1 MSNEN
6 TPVQNAAPTAVAT
19 ATAPTPAERFVNQL
33 SKELTALA
41 PGEIVSD
48 FQRRL
53 GLNYFTKIDQTLKDL
68 EKKRL
73 AKNEQYREAIPYTWN
88 SVNMQ
93 KLALDV
99 VAFTKIGLDPLQ
111 PNHIN
116 LIPYANNAQ
125 GRYDIGFIPGYRGM
139 EIKAKKYG
147 YDVPDE
153 VIVELVYSTDKFKQH
168 KRDKDNHIESYE
180 FEVVNDFDRGE
191 IIGGFYYFSYK
202 DNPTKNRIKVM
213 TMADIMK
220 RQPKKAS
227 VEFWG
232 GTKDVWENGKKV
244 GKEEI
249 PGWKEE
255 MCWKTI
261 FRAAY
266 NSITIDSSKIDDAF
280 RRMIEIENDSN
291 IQAIEQEID
300 ENANKGEKL
309 SLVPDEPTVIEVQAT
324 SEQQPQPARVEEH
337 KSPTEPNCNIST
349 AGGWYRVSGN
359 PKSPT
364 EPNVPF

>member
-6 TPVQNAAPTAVAT
+6 TPAQNTAPTAVAT

-41 PGEIVSD
+41 PGAVVSD

-53 GLNYFTKIDQTLKDL
+53 GLNYFAKIDQTLKDL

-73 AKNEQYREAIPYTWN
+73 AKSEQYRESIAYTWAN
-88 SVNMQ
+88 INMQ

-191 IIGGFYYFSYK
+191 IIGGFYYFNYK
-202 DNPTKNRIKVM
+202 ENPTKNRIKVM

-227 VEFWG
+227 AEFWG
-232 GTKDVWENGKKV
+232 GSKDVWENGKKTTV
-244 GKEEI
+244 QI
-249 PGWKEE
+249 DGWKEE
-255 MCWKTI
+255 MCWKTV

-266 NSITIDSSKIDDAF
+266 NSITIDSEKIDDAF
-280 RRMIEIENDSN
+280 RRMIEIENDGA
-291 IQAIEQEID
+291 IQALEAEIE
-300 ENANKGEKL
+300 ENANKGETL
-309 SLVPDEPTVIEVQAT
+309 TIEAEPVRTIDVQAT

-337 KSPTEPNCNIST
+337 KSSTETPNGTI
-349 AGGWYRVSGN
+349 
-359 PKSPT
+359 
-364 EPNVPF
+364 PF

>member
-1 MSNEN
+1 MSEKNQAVSQ
-6 TPVQNAAPTAVAT
+6 PQAQAVAT
-19 ATAPTPAERFVNQL
+19 APQATPSERFINQVT
-33 SKELTALA
+33 KELTAMSM
-41 PGEIVSD
+41 GDQVSD

-53 GLNYFTKIDQTLKDL
+53 GMNYFVKLDQTLKDL
-68 EKKRL
+68 EKKRM
-73 AKNEQYREAIPYTWN
+73 AKNEQYREAIAYTWSN
-88 SVNMQ
+88 VNMQ

-99 VAFTKIGLDPLQ
+99 MAFTKIGLDPLQ
-111 PNHIN
+111 PNHVN

-139 EIKAKKYG
+139 EIKARKYG

-202 DNPTKNRIKVM
+202 ENPQKNRIKVM
-213 TMADIMK
+213 TMADILK

-227 VEFWG
+227 AEFWG

-244 GKEEI
+244 SQEVT
-249 PGWKEE
+249 GWREE
-255 MCWKTI
+255 MCWKTV

-266 NSITIDSSKIDDAF
+266 NSISIDSEKIDDAF
-280 RRMIEIENDSN
+280 RRMVELENDGS
-291 IQAIEQEID
+291 IQAIEAEI
-300 ENANKGEKL
+300 EQNANKGEVL
-309 SLVPDEPTVIEVQAT
+309 SIADQPTVIDVQAIT
-324 SEQQPQPARVEEH
+324 EQPQPQQARVDAHE
-337 KSPTEPNCNIST
+337 SSTEQST
-349 AGGWYRVSGN
+349 SE
-359 PKSPT
+359 T
-364 EPNVPF
+364 PF

>member
-1 MSNEN
+1 MSQESTSAQN
-6 TPVQNAAPTAVAT
+6 TAPTAVAT
-19 ATAPTPAERFVNQL
+19 ATTPTPGERFVNQL

-41 PGEIVSD
+41 PGAVVSD

-53 GLNYFTKIDQTLKDL
+53 GLNYFAKIDQTLKDL

-73 AKNEQYREAIPYTWN
+73 AKSEQYREAIAYTWAN
-88 SVNMQ
+88 INMS

-180 FEVVNDFDRGE
+180 FEVVNDFERGE
-191 IIGGFYYFSYK
+191 IIGGFYYFNYK
-202 DNPTKNRIKVM
+202 DNPAKNRIKVM

-227 VEFWG
+227 AEFWG
-232 GTKDVWENGKKV
+232 GAKDVWENGKKTTV
-244 GKEEI
+244 QI
-249 PGWKEE
+249 DGWKEE
-255 MCWKTI
+255 MCWKTV

-266 NSITIDSSKIDDAF
+266 NSITIDSEKIDDAF
-280 RRMIEIENDSN
+280 RRMIEIENDGT
-291 IQAIEQEID
+291 IQALEVEIEQ
-300 ENANKGEKL
+300 NANKGETL
-309 SLVPDEPTVIEVQAT
+309 TIEAEPVQTIDITAT
-324 SEQQPQPARVEEH
+324 SEQPQPARVEEH
-337 KSPTEPNCNIST
+337 KSSTENQN
-349 AGGWYRVSGN
+349 GN
-359 PKSPT
+359 T
-364 EPNVPF
+364 PF